1 MKNYTYGIETEAEVL
16 EAEVTTLFTERN
28 FPELIE
34 ENSID
39 FFRESDSFGE
49 TLRLKGGDFLT
60 YSVSV
65 MEEGKVRV
73 RVNRNNDLTSLSSK
87 VIDLGLEG
95 ERLNTYKGKKII
107 VDHIKDYIE
116 NWEF

>member
-1 MKNYTYGIETEAEVL
+1 MSYAFGIETEAKVL
-16 EAEVTTLFTERN
+16 EAEVTTILSQKLSD
-28 FPELIE
+28 LIE
-34 ENSID
+34 EEGID
-39 FFRESDSFGE
+39 FYRDSDSFGE
-49 TLRLKGGDFLT
+49 TVKLRDGDFLT

-87 VIDLGLEG
+87 VIELGLEG
-95 ERLNTYKGKKII
+95 ERLNTYKGKKIV
-107 VDHIKDYIE
+107 VDSIRNYIE